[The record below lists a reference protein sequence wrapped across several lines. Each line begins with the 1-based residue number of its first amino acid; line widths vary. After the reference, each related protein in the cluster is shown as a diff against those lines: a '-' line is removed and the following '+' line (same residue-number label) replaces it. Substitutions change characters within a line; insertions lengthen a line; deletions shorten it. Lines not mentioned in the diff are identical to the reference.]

1 MLQTAQRPSIVDID
15 FNRSPFVVIW
25 ETTQACDLA
34 CKHCRACAIPSR
46 SPEELTTGEGFRLI
60 DMVLEF
66 ADNGGR
72 PPLFV
77 LTGGDPMKRP
87 DIYDFISYGSGKGL
101 SVAMSPSA
109 TPLVTRAGILKM
121 KECGLAR
128 MAISIDGPDADSHDA
143 FRGVPGS
150 FAHTMK
156 MVEWS
161 NEANL
166 PLQIHTTISRYNRER
181 LDDFSDLM
189 LSMPGVVIWSLFLLV
204 PTGRGK
210 AEDIVTAEDFEAVFN
225 WLYDFSKRAPFDVR
239 TTAAQHFRRVVL
251 QRRAAEKR
259 QGIGE
264 SANRRIGESSTI
276 NHQPLT
282 IDHQPSKRDIAFTTR
297 SDGISRA
304 PKGVNDGNGFVF
316 VSYNGDICPSGFLPI
331 VTGNVQQNHLVD
343 VYRYSP
349 VFQQLRNPD
358 GFKGKCGYC
367 EFRYVCGGSRAR
379 AYALTGDYLESEPFC
394 VYHPRRE
401 AATTG

>member
-1 MLQTAQRPSIVDID
+1 MLQTTQRPSIVDVD

-25 ETTQACDLA
+25 ETTRACDLV
-34 CKHCRACAIPSR
+34 CKHCRACAIPNC
-46 SPEELTTGEGFRLI
+46 SPEELTTEEGFRLI
-60 DMVLEF
+60 DIALEF
-66 ADNGGR
+66 ADDGGR

-128 MAISIDGPDADSHDA
+128 MAISIDGPDAESHDA
-143 FRGVPGS
+143 FRGVRGS
-150 FAHTMK
+150 FAHTMR

-161 NEANL
+161 NEADL

-181 LDDFSDLM
+181 LDDLGALM
-189 LSMPGVVIWSLFLLV
+189 LSLRGVVIWSLFMLV

-210 AEDIVTAEDFEAVFN
+210 AEDLVTAEDFEAVFN

-251 QRRAAEKR
+251 QRRAAEKKEGTAGNGR
-259 QGIGE
+259 EQ
-264 SANRRIGESSTI
+264 
-276 NHQPLT
+276 
-282 IDHQPSKRDIAFTTR
+282 RDIAFTTR
-297 SDGISRA
+297 SDGIRRA

-316 VSYNGDICPSGFLPI
+316 IAHNGDICPSGFLPI
-331 VTGNVQQNHLVD
+331 VTGNVRQNHLVD

-358 GFKGKCGYC
+358 GFKGKCGIC

-394 VYHPRRE
+394 VYQPR
-401 AATTG
+401 GKQS

>member
-1 MLQTAQRPSIVDID
+1 LD

-25 ETTQACDLA
+25 ETTRACDLV
-34 CKHCRACAIPSR
+34 CQHCRACAIPHR
-46 SPEELTTGEGFRLI
+46 SPEELTTEEGFHLI

-66 ADNGGR
+66 ADEGGR

-87 DIYDFISYGSGKGL
+87 DIYDFIAYGSGKGL
-101 SVAMSPSA
+101 SVAISPSA

-121 KECGLAR
+121 KACGLAR
-128 MAISIDGPDADSHDA
+128 MAISIDGPDAESHDA
-143 FRGVPGS
+143 FRGVRGS
-150 FAHTMK
+150 FAHTMR

-161 NEANL
+161 NEADL

-181 LDDFSDLM
+181 LDDLGALM
-189 LSMPGVVIWSLFLLV
+189 LSLRGVVIWSLFMLV
-204 PTGRGK
+204 PTGRGR
-210 AEDIVTAEDFEAVFN
+210 AEDLVTAEDFEAVFN

-251 QRRAAEKR
+251 QRRAAE
-259 QGIGE
+259 
-264 SANRRIGESSTI
+264 RREGTARNDRER
-276 NHQPLT
+276 
-282 IDHQPSKRDIAFTTR
+282 RDIAFTTR
-297 SDGISRA
+297 SDGIRRA

-316 VSYNGDICPSGFLPI
+316 IAHNGDICPSGFLPI
-331 VTGNVQQNHLVD
+331 VTGNVRQNHLVD
-343 VYRYSP
+343 VYRHAP

-379 AYALTGDYLESEPFC
+379 AYAMTGDYLESEPFC
-394 VYHPRRE
+394 VYQPRRE
-401 AATTG
+401 AATNPSAPLGMASLRSP